1 MPIRPYGTWPATL
14 GADFVAGASDPRYGS
29 VDVDRSRV
37 RWTEARAA
45 EGGRIAVVESRDGQ
59 IVDVTPP
66 TANARTRA
74 HEYGGGA
81 VCYQGDTVFY
91 SDFSDGRL
99 YRLHPPRPHPPPHP
113 PHP

>member
-14 GADFVAGASDPRYGS
+14 GADLVAAASDPRYGS

-45 EGGRIAVVESRDGQ
+45 EGGRIAVVESRDGR

-81 VCYQGDTVFY
+81 AWYHGDTVFY

-99 YRLHPPRPHPPPHP
+99 YRQGVTLP
-113 PHP
+113 